1 MSDPDDPFAQS
12 DTDRTIM
19 IPSPGARG
27 VQRPQAAAAQSAPP
41 AADRLPPAG
50 DSASAVSGIN
60 PLVAAANPLL
70 DIVPQLRATPQ
81 HADPSGLRDY
91 LAQNIKTFEARARAS
106 GTAPEKVIAARYAL
120 CTLLDETAASTP
132 WGSSGIWA
140 KHSLLVMFHNETS
153 GGEKFFQLLSRVA
166 ENPAGNRDLLEF
178 MYVCLALGFEG
189 RYRVIDNGKAQLE
202 ALRERLAQLLRTH
215 RGEYERDLSPHW
227 RGAAVHRSRVLAI
240 VPLWVVFAVSGVI
253 LLGVFVFFRLQLMEL
268 SDPVYAQIQQ
278 LRVRATAPPVR
289 PPPPPTA
296 KPRLATFLE
305 PEIRAGLV
313 AVRDESN
320 RSVITI
326 RGDGLFQPG
335 SATIAADYV
344 PLLGR
349 IAEALNSVPGAVQV
363 VGHTDN
369 QPIRSMRFPSNW
381 HLSQERAGSVVR
393 ILTQQVPAARLSA
406 EGRADGEPI
415 GDNST
420 AEGRSRNRRV
430 EITLFAAPGG
440 SS

>member
-1 MSDPDDPFAQS
+1 MSDPNDPFAQS
-12 DTDRTIM
+12 ETDRTIM
-19 IPSPGARG
+19 MPSPGARG
-27 VQRPQAAAAQSAPP
+27 LQRPQPAAAQNANTT
-41 AADRLPPAG
+41 G
-50 DSASAVSGIN
+50 DSLPRAVESAAAVSGIN

-91 LAQNIKTFEARARAS
+91 LAQNIKTFETRAKAA

-132 WGSSGIWA
+132 WGGSGIWA

-153 GGEKFFQLLSRVA
+153 GGEKFFQLLAKVA
-166 ENPAGNRDLLEF
+166 ENPGANRDLLEF

-189 RYRVIDNGKAQLE
+189 RYRVIDNGRAQLE
-202 ALRERLAQLLRTH
+202 ALRERLAQMLRKQQ
-215 RGEYERDLSPHW
+215 GEYERDLSPHW
-227 RGAAVHRSRVLAI
+227 RGAAALRSRVLT
-240 VPLWVVFAVSGVI
+240 VLPLWVILAVCGVI
-253 LLGVFVFFRLQLMEL
+253 LLGIFLFFRLQLMEL

-278 LRVRATAPPVR
+278 LRVRTTAPPPR
-289 PPPPPTA
+289 PAAPPP

-305 PEIRAGLV
+305 PEIQAGSV
-313 AVRDESN
+313 AVRDENN
-320 RSVITI
+320 RSIITI
-326 RGDGLFQPG
+326 RGDGLFRPG
-335 SATIAADYV
+335 SATIAVEYL

-349 IAEALNSVPGAVQV
+349 IAEALNSVPGTIRV

-369 QPIRSMRFPSNW
+369 QPIRSVRFPSNW
-381 HLSQERAGSVVR
+381 HLSQERATSVVGT
-393 ILTQQVPAARLSA
+393 LSQQVAATRLSG

-415 GDNST
+415 ADNST

-430 EITLFAAPGG
+430 EITLFASPG
-440 SS
+440 SSN